1 MLIGT
6 AERSAPAEGFGVG
19 GSQHV
24 CMPVVN
30 PSDYSAVKE
39 SKSWFFILKTA
50 KNIYQT
56 ALNP

>member
-6 AERSAPAEGFGVG
+6 AEPSVLAEGFGLG
-19 GSQHV
+19 GSQRI
-24 CMPVVN
+24 CLPAVN
-30 PSDYSAVKE
+30 LSDYSAARE
-39 SKSWFFILKTA
+39 SKSWVFSLKTA